1 MQILA
6 KVKMRMKKRLI
17 CLLLSSSLTAS
28 MTTPYSNLQIIY
40 ANQCS
45 TQKQISAMNTS
56 GITVTKSNT
65 TVTIR
70 DTVSSSLDDT
80 YLTSTN
86 FSAEQ
91 LATIASAS
99 TIIFDCSKE
108 IQITGCVLKNYTV
121 LKTIIVKAPKITG
134 SEIYFSCPNVTS
146 LIFDGSLSSQL
157 YCNENV
163 TITLNG
169 EDNVIKSSISILAPN
184 SSLIINGKTKFMGS
198 LIMGSPNRGA
208 LDRSVPSI
216 TINADVTFSS
226 SYTFSAVQNTFYCC
240 TIDNLYIKKD
250 PAKYIHFENNMRFGN
265 TVNINNLYL
274 DYTADDSTISAKN
287 SLSLASSSDAQL
299 QIGSIY
305 FTNPNC
311 NYTSLNLQNIT
322 GIDSKSIQ
330 IYGYGGAIAYNNNG
344 KKVLSKDMFEDYAVG
359 YGNYNNY
366 IKDIQVDASTLP
378 ANVNLKKGE
387 NSTTC
392 SFKDLGVSATYL
404 NAESPADG
412 STYTKQLVQQ
422 TTEKATDTADSAYKY
437 AIYVP
442 VSCNPVTSSDEYV
455 YEADNTQYSLLKQ
468 DNCTFPSGT
477 YNYYIEVGG
486 IFKKYS
492 ITVNPCKI
500 EEIAEVTFS
509 DGAGSQLVGSTL
521 TKEQISVK
529 VRYTNDNNLY
539 TLTEDEYSLENATIF
554 KEGNNTVEVIVPRKN
569 NTSLIKELTVTGY
582 TDTVTGYNA
591 ACTDNR
597 TEMRAYTKLTTKDVK
612 LTNVTYSNPN
622 HPATANV
629 YNGFS
634 FIANGEKTDTI
645 EIQPGNNSISIEYGG
660 HIVENAIQITGYI
673 PESYDVISDYH
684 NMYIGTCLTVGNV
697 HLENVVYNN
706 SQKTK
711 EDYVEKGFHFI
722 VDGKVVDKVD
732 ITKETNIIGITY
744 NGRTM
749 DNAIIINGIV
759 NDIEKITAEYIGPT
773 MYEGMTVATNS
784 AIIRITAIHT
794 DKSITVS
801 TTQLD
806 VIFDT
811 TYHIRANEKNE
822 IEVYYQGIPCGS
834 MIIYG
839 EKDKVKEI
847 TNVSYIGS
855 KTALNYDISDFCI
868 TAFYSSGRTR
878 NTVSEP
884 DIAKD
889 FSLTTND
896 VTTTRKILSI
906 AYTNADEKSAQTMV
920 ELDGT
925 NTVVS
930 FKNVT
935 STTTPTM
942 TPDNTTA
949 TPQPPTATP
958 TNPSDSA
965 VPTDTP
971 HNTSTPTL
979 SAEPTVTP
987 SQPATKPPVTVKKG
1001 QTYTA
1006 NNIQYKVLSLK
1017 GKKGT
1022 VAMIGHK
1029 KNVKTA
1035 DIKKKPSIGKYTFQ
1049 VTTISKNAF
1058 KNCNT
1063 LKGSIQLPDTIT
1075 SIGDN
1080 AFYNCKNIT
1089 KVTIPSNVTSIGK
1102 SAFQNCKK
1110 LKLVYFKSA
1119 KVKKI
1124 GAKAFFSNKSGRTFS
1139 IPKKKGSY
1147 FQKLL
1152 IKGKQYN

>member
-330 IYGYGGAIAYNNNG
+330 FYGYGGAIAYNNSG
-344 KKVLSKDMFEDYAVG
+344 KKVLSKDMFENYVVG

-422 TTEKATDTADSAYKY
+422 TTEKTTDTDDSAYKY

-442 VSCNPVTSSDEYV
+442 VSCNPLTSSDEYV

-539 TLTEDEYSLENATIF
+539 TLTEDEYSLENATIS

-673 PESYDVISDYH
+673 PESYDVVSDYH

-930 FKNVT
+930 LKNVA
-935 STTTPTM
+935 SPSTPTM
-942 TPDNTTA
+942 TPDNTTE

-958 TNPSDSA
+958 PNPSVSA

-1017 GKKGT
+1017 GK
-1022 VAMIGHK
+1022 
-1029 KNVKTA
+1029 
-1035 DIKKKPSIGKYTFQ
+1035 
-1049 VTTISKNAF
+1049 
-1058 KNCNT
+1058 
-1063 LKGSIQLPDTIT
+1063 
-1075 SIGDN
+1075 
-1080 AFYNCKNIT
+1080 
-1089 KVTIPSNVTSIGK
+1089 
-1102 SAFQNCKK
+1102 
-1110 LKLVYFKSA
+1110 
-1119 KVKKI
+1119 
-1124 GAKAFFSNKSGRTFS
+1124 RER
-1139 IPKKKGSY
+1139 
-1147 FQKLL
+1147 
-1152 IKGKQYN
+1152 